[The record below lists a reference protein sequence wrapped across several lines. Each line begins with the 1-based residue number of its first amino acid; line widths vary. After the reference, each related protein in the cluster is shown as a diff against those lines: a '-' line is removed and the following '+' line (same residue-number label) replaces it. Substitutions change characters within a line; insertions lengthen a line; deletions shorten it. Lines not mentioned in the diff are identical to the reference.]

1 MDEVKDR
8 EKAPNNFQITGSK
21 ASLLNPLL
29 RSTIHIANA
38 PTPTPITPET
48 VVLILHHARPSA
60 APFPAALLASLDPAD
75 WTYFEF
81 HENMAAR
88 MDPHAGGLHELV
100 FDRTPLG
107 DEWTCFF
114 AGASPQ
120 EMREFRTKGLWERHP
135 TKPALWKY
143 AEQAGNM
150 VALTGK
156 RSCARGK

>member
-1 MDEVKDR
+1 
-8 EKAPNNFQITGSK
+8 
-21 ASLLNPLL
+21 
-29 RSTIHIANA
+29 
-38 PTPTPITPET
+38 
-48 VVLILHHARPSA
+48 
-60 APFPAALLASLDPAD
+60 
-75 WTYFEF
+75 
-81 HENMAAR
+81 MAAR

-150 VALTGK
+150 VALTGETK
-156 RSCARGK
+156 LCAGEVEEAVEAGAKELVRSALVGGNGRVVPFLLLELVDTPAGEAERDEMLNTLCPVTEREK